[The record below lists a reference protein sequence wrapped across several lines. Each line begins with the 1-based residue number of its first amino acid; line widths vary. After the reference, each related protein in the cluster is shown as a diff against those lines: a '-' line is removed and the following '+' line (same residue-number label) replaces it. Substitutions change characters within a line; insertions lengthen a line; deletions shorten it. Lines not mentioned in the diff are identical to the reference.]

1 MLKQGVRPAR
11 SRSQTNK
18 FLGQNREAIT
28 EGNLPVTTT
37 IAESYAFPAAHA
49 ARGRSASPRCSR
61 RRTASGGACGISPF
75 WRRSCVRTP
84 WAPRRESRSVWFDN
98 GVRSIETTYRVP
110 PPGTGDVGAAGSRT
124 FGCRSRSSSAGPWW
138 GQLLFTGPCCVRW
151 AFPALDWTIRFFR
164 STSLPIFSSSLR
176 AVLGISYAQRRND
189 ETDRKSLLI
198 RPSTIEIIYV
208 VVN

>member
-1 MLKQGVRPAR
+1 MPSPQHTPRAVVQLPLAAVAGGRRAAARAALARFGGAVACALRGPRGEKAAR
-11 SRSQTNK
+11 SGST
-18 FLGQNREAIT
+18 T
-28 EGNLPVTTT
+28 EFGASRQR
-37 IAESYAFPAAHA
+37 IA
-49 ARGRSASPRCSR
+49 SR
-61 RRTASGGACGISPF
+61 RRAPATLAPPAVGPSAVAVAARALGRGGGNC
-75 WRRSCVRTP
+75 CLD
-84 WAPRRESRSVWFDN
+84 WAV
-98 GVRSIETTYRVP
+98 
-110 PPGTGDVGAAGSRT
+110 
-124 FGCRSRSSSAGPWW
+124 
-138 GQLLFTGPCCVRW
+138 LFRW